1 MYNNP
6 YIGELEPVSSG
17 IDISVW
23 GLIAFIIAIIGGIVL
38 YFLFINNSKTEKNK
52 YLQEIKEFFGFKK
65 MLIEDLLKII
75 YLILAI
81 FITLYSF
88 ELIKESFIA
97 FIFTLLIGNLVLR
110 IIFESILVKIM
121 IWKNTNEINKKIKK

>member
-17 IDISVW
+17 INISVW

-38 YFLFINNSKTEKNK
+38 YFLFINDKKTEKNK

-88 ELIKESFIA
+88 ELIRESFIA

-110 IIFESILVKIM
+110 LIFESILVNIM
-121 IWKNTNEINKKIKK
+121 IWKNTNEINKKMKK

>member
-1 MYNNP
+1 MQP
-6 YIGELEPVSSG
+6 F
-17 IDISVW
+17 
-23 GLIAFIIAIIGGIVL
+23 LI
-38 YFLFINNSKTEKNK
+38 INNSKTEKNK

>member
-17 IDISVW
+17 INISVW

-38 YFLFINNSKTEKNK
+38 YFLFINDNKTEKNK

-88 ELIKESFIA
+88 ELIRESFIA

-110 IIFESILVKIM
+110 LIFESILVNIM
-121 IWKNTNEINKKIKK
+121 IWKNTNEINKKMKK

>member
-17 IDISVW
+17 INIGVW
-23 GLIAFIIAIIGGIVL
+23 GLIAFIIAIIGGIVI
-38 YFLFINNSKTEKNK
+38 YFLFINNDKKESNK
-52 YLQEIKEFFGFKK
+52 YLQEVKEFFGFKK

-88 ELIKESFIA
+88 ELIRESFIA
-97 FIFTLLIGNLVLR
+97 FIFTLLMGNLLLR
-110 IIFESILVKIM
+110 LVFESILVNIM

>member
-1 MYNNP
+1 
-6 YIGELEPVSSG
+6 
-17 IDISVW
+17 
-23 GLIAFIIAIIGGIVL
+23 
-38 YFLFINNSKTEKNK
+38 
-52 YLQEIKEFFGFKK
+52 

-88 ELIKESFIA
+88 ELIRESFIA

-110 IIFESILVKIM
+110 LIFESILVNIM
-121 IWKNTNEINKKIKK
+121 IWKNTNEINKKMKK

>member
-17 IDISVW
+17 INISVW

-38 YFLFINNSKTEKNK
+38 YFLFINDNKTEKNK
-52 YLQEIKEFFGFKK
+52 YLQGIKEFFGFKK

-88 ELIKESFIA
+88 ELIRESFIA

-110 IIFESILVKIM
+110 LIFESILVNIM
-121 IWKNTNEINKKIKK
+121 IWKNTNEINKKMKK